1 MNFKR
6 TGVQKSVACLMW
18 GTMLVTG
25 VAPSVVYS
33 ANNRLS
39 NVVKEPVNNGFEE
52 YLDLT
57 LNVDW
62 DYDANVTQRGTG
74 VGDVP
79 ARTLNRNYVDALVRQ
94 TARTLFVMTNGKHR
108 IGKVYVFKN
117 SKFGT
122 DVDIRVLNVPG
133 RANANISGWRADGG
147 LTTNNYITNEVTGG
161 GLDPESPEQT
171 GEVIA
176 HELGHY
182 VYGLLDEYREANSPC
197 KAPSEQLGSPCQDDL
212 VKPTVMNDQSRSYRL
227 SVPSD
232 YAGTPAFRTAQ
243 ARGYG
248 NADGTNSSAWE
259 MLTRDPAS
267 DSANARAET
276 GGRRIRFDAFKDIPV
291 PTVES
296 LKSFTSE
303 GDLSRFNEQRG
314 NLPAGSVFA
323 GYDKYLQIIYEG
335 GAANA
340 VSTSKPR
347 NILVVDRTVASETFT
362 QIITAA
368 KGLVDRAPEN
378 ARFALVAS
386 PAAGSPQLIDMTPAG
401 KSALKDALDA
411 LSQTTGEFDIAQ
423 AYEAGKA
430 VVLRARPSAG
440 QPAEDAGNTDI
451 FSLYTKA
458 NSSVPENLGEQ
469 ARSDKIAFNV
479 VAFMA
484 QGSTASRPVA
494 SRSLAQLAKDSGG
507 TNNTA
512 RSANEAIKESDKAL
526 KAAMGMTEALM
537 TASLSD
543 DVIKAGASFDTA
555 FKVAS
560 PAMDGKVVVRFYFS
574 EVDRN
579 KLSFSCAPVSGGA
592 GGVVVID
599 PPEPDVDEGLATCTI
614 DGNRVT
620 GDWIAK
626 ATVASGRGD
635 AESIESEVVSIAN
648 GTPIEVNATIEGG
661 TAEDPKAPLLLV
673 SFGGQFPIVNA
684 NILAEIYDANTG
696 NLVKEV
702 RLTSANDQATNGDSR
717 ANDGVYTLN
726 LANQLN
732 AGDYYVV
739 IEAVTD
745 ATNSMFNP
753 VQRFANGLAPNAKP
767 VGEVVSRLAEGEFS
781 LEQGQPG
788 VGVASTPN
796 PPVVTSS
803 SGGGGCTSGGGNEYG
818 LLALLALA
826 SGRLAMRLRRKQK
839 PNAKA

>member
-1 MNFKR
+1 MKLNK
-6 TGVQKSVACLMW
+6 TNVQKAIATLMW
-18 GTMLVTG
+18 GTMVVTS

-39 NVVKEPVNNGFEE
+39 NVVKAPVSNGFEE

-74 VGDVP
+74 VGEVP
-79 ARTLNRNYVDALVRQ
+79 ARTLNRAYIDALVRQ

-117 SKFGT
+117 SKFGS

-147 LTTNNYITNEVTGG
+147 LTTNNYITNEVSGG

-182 VYGLLDEYREANSPC
+182 VYGLLDEYREAGSAC
-197 KAPSEQLGSPCQDDL
+197 KDPAEQLGSPCQDDL

-248 NADGTNSSAWE
+248 AADGSNSSGWE

-267 DSANARAET
+267 DSENAKKET

-291 PTVES
+291 PTVEN
-296 LKSFTSE
+296 LKTFTSDGE
-303 GDLSRFNEQRG
+303 LSRFDQQRG
-314 NLPAGSVFA
+314 AVPAGSVFA
-323 GYDKYLQIIYEG
+323 GYDKYLQVIYEG
-335 GAANA
+335 EAG
-340 VSTSKPR
+340 STATASKPR
-347 NILVVDRTVASETFT
+347 NVLVIDRTVASETFA

-368 KGLVDRAPEN
+368 KGLVDRAPDN
-378 ARFALVAS
+378 ARFALVTS
-386 PAAGSPQLIDMTPAG
+386 PSAGTPQLMEMTAAG

-411 LSQTTGEFDIAQ
+411 LTQTTGEFDIAQ

-430 VVLRARPSAG
+430 LVVQARPAAG
-440 QPAEDAGNTDI
+440 QPAEDAGNTDT

-484 QGSTASRPVA
+484 QGSSASRPVA
-494 SRSLAQLAKDSGG
+494 ARSLAQLAKDSGG

-512 RSANEAIKESDKAL
+512 RSANEAIKEADKAL

-537 TASLSD
+537 TAGLSD
-543 DVIKAGASFDTA
+543 EVIKAGTTFETPFRVGSQAN
-555 FKVAS
+555 
-560 PAMDGKVVVRFYFS
+560 DGKVIVRFYFS
-574 EVDRN
+574 EKDRS
-579 KLSFSCAPVSGGA
+579 KLSFSCAPVAGGA
-592 GGVVVID
+592 GGVVVVE
-599 PPEPDVDEGLATCTI
+599 PSEPDVEEGLATCTI
-614 DGNRVT
+614 DGNRVA
-620 GDWIAK
+620 GNWVAK

-635 AESIESEVVSIAN
+635 AELIESEIVSVAN
-648 GTPIEVNATIEGG
+648 GTPIEVNASIEGG
-661 TAEDPKAPLLLV
+661 TAEDPKAPVLLV

-684 NILAEIYDANTG
+684 NIAVEIYDANTG
-696 NLVKEV
+696 NLVKELK
-702 RLTSANDQATNGDSR
+702 LTGANDQATNGDAR

-732 AGDYYVV
+732 AGDYFVV

-767 VGEVVSRLAEGEFS
+767 VGEVVSRLAEGEFF

-788 VGVASTPN
+788 VGVASTPTT
-796 PPVVTSS
+796 PTTPVATSG
-803 SGGGGCTSGGGNEYG
+803 SGGGGCTTGGGSDFG

-826 SGRLAMRLRRKQK
+826 SGRLAMSLRRRRK
-839 PNAKA
+839 